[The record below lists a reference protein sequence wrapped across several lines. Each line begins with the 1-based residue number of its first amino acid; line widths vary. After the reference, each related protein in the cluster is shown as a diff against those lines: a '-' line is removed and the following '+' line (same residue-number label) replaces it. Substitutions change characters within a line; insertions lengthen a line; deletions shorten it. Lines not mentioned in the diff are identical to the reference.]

1 MKILSNVEITKVCE
15 KYLDEIW
22 GEKLIVPVK
31 IDGRLQKAL
40 GYFSH
45 YDDEKKCRKESAYMI
60 KFAKKLFDY
69 NESTVKSVILHE
81 LTHYVLYI
89 RGSKEYADGKKEFE
103 DELRR
108 IGSHSTGKI
117 MTSGKIYAVK
127 CRKCGKIL
135 AKTSTKRTAESW
147 LKKYICGYCN
157 EELIIVEE
165 NIKDTNTPIKCKF
178 KTSDITDILGKN

>member
-45 YDDEKKCRKESAYMI
+45 YDDEKKCRKETACMI

-69 NESTVKSVILHE
+69 N
-81 LTHYVLYI
+81 
-89 RGSKEYADGKKEFE
+89 
-103 DELRR
+103 
-108 IGSHSTGKI
+108 
-117 MTSGKIYAVK
+117 
-127 CRKCGKIL
+127 
-135 AKTSTKRTAESW
+135 
-147 LKKYICGYCN
+147 
-157 EELIIVEE
+157 
-165 NIKDTNTPIKCKF
+165 
-178 KTSDITDILGKN
+178 

>member
-1 MKILSNVEITKVCE
+1 MKMLSNVEITKVCE
-15 KYLDEIW
+15 EYLDEIW

-45 YDDEKKCRKESAYMI
+45 YDEKRGRKESACVI

-69 NESTVKSVILHE
+69 NEETVKSVILHE

-108 IGSHSTGKI
+108 IGSHSTETI
-117 MTSGKIYAVK
+117 VVSGKIYVVK
-127 CRKCGKIL
+127 CSKCGKIVG
-135 AKTSTKRTAESW
+135 KTSTKRTANSW
-147 LKKYICGYCN
+147 VKNYISGCCDSKL
-157 EELIIVEE
+157 EIVEE
-165 NIKDTNTPIKCKF
+165 NIKDTNKPRKCEV
-178 KTSDITDILGKN
+178 KTKDIADILRKN